1 MLSIHHIERYYRQG
15 HFELLLRGV
24 SPHAIELPLPLIVRL
39 SQQPAAVVALAL
51 RRVTEMSYGPTRF
64 SRVLV
69 ADLLRRQ
76 SPDGSF
82 DGDPLSTAAA
92 ADALGRVLTE
102 HGGHGSQP
110 VDRIAAARDA
120 ALVSLGVMQTGAGL
134 LAGPADRTEQD
145 AALSSAFILSLLACD
160 PAFRAAVRYHDL
172 LDYFADHDARL
183 SDATAQLWRFA
194 QADAPTAVPAI
205 AA

>member
-39 SQQPAAVVALAL
+39 SQQPAAVIALAL
-51 RRVTEMSYGPTRF
+51 RRVTELSYGPTRL
-64 SRVLV
+64 SRVLT

-92 ADALGRVLTE
+92 ADALSRVLTE
-102 HGGHGSQP
+102 HGSQA
-110 VDRIAAARDA
+110 DAERLTAAREA
-120 ALVSLGVMQTGAGL
+120 ALSSLGVMQNQAGL

-145 AALSSAFILSLLACD
+145 AALSSAFILSLLAGD
-160 PAFRAAVRYHDL
+160 PGFRAAVRYHDL

-183 SDATAQLWRFA
+183 SDAIAELWRFA